1 MTLAPES
8 GRQRRRVVAAA
19 LLATLALAA
28 LAGMPV
34 VHRGYEALLILL
46 DIQAGASPSRL
57 KHHTRDPVRS
67 EVDFRIEGRD
77 HQADHYQL
85 GDRAPR
91 ATLVLLHG
99 LTPAGRREPRLVRFA
114 ITMARAGFSV
124 VVPDLPG
131 MRSLAVGTEDVRAI
145 TDTLLQVLGPETDL
159 DCNAVGLMG
168 FSFAVGPALI
178 AALAPDVRKRVA
190 FVVAVGGYYD
200 LADAITYATTGYDPI
215 SGQRGTPPAPEGKWW
230 LLQSESQRLPKPEDR
245 ALLDELAQRRL
256 RNPVATVDDLLARL
270 SPDGR
275 AVYALAANTDPERV
289 RELIRQLPAEIRTQL
304 QALDLTQQKLETL
317 RAHLLLIH
325 GTDDNVIP
333 VGHSRAL
340 LARLGKAR
348 ASLFEARGLN
358 HVDVAPRLRDT
369 WRLWQATRELLWW
382 ADGGGRHKILS
393 NPCYS
398 WERAL

>member
-1 MTLAPES
+1 MAPTPWPKA
-8 GRQRRRVVAAA
+8 RRRRLRNIAAA
-19 LLATLALAA
+19 LLGALTLAA
-28 LAGMPV
+28 LAGAPA
-34 VHRGYEALLILL
+34 VHRGHEALLILL
-46 DIQAGASPSRL
+46 DIQAGAGPSRL
-57 KHHTRDPVRS
+57 KHRTRDPLRTAA
-67 EVDFRIEGRD
+67 DFRILGRD
-77 HQADHYQL
+77 HQADRYQPA
-85 GDRAPR
+85 DRAPR

-99 LTPAGRREPRLVRFA
+99 LTPAGRREPRLERFA
-114 ITMARAGFSV
+114 ITMARAGFRV

-131 MRSLAVGTEDVRAI
+131 MRSLAVGTEDVRDI

-200 LADAITYATTGYDPI
+200 LTDAITYATTGYDPM

-245 ALLDELAQRRL
+245 ALLDELAQRRT
-256 RNPVATVDDLLARL
+256 RDPTATVDDLLLPL
-270 SPDGR
+270 SRDGR
-275 AVYALAANTDPERV
+275 AVYALAANSDPERV
-289 RELIRQLPAEIRTQL
+289 RELIHQLPAEIRTQL
-304 QALDLTQQKLETL
+304 QALDLAPQKLETL

-325 GTDDNVIP
+325 GTNDNVIP

-348 ASLFEARGLN
+348 ASLFEAGGLD
-358 HVDVAPRLRDT
+358 HVDVAPGLRDT
-369 WRLWQATRELLWW
+369 FRLWQATRELLWL
-382 ADGGGRHKILS
+382 ADGGARE
-393 NPCYS
+393 PAC
-398 WERAL
+398 